1 MIRIALVL
9 LTFAFLF
16 PNKSTTIAQQPDKG
30 DVDPKYQMHEWGVF
44 TVPRDADW
52 LKQDMLREWQ
62 SFPTFFHGTLP
73 KRSLAYRGPVTKPV
87 MYFHSDEEFSL
98 NLYIHFADGQ
108 PLIWWPPAEHPATG
122 AFGRPVPEKFKSI
135 HEDSYLRFVLSVN
148 NTTGKQMPVAADHWV
163 NDLRK
168 VDSAPLFVRGSYS
181 MMGVE
186 EFNEGFVYYDGLMK
200 PPKPPQLERSVEGI
214 KIKTDSDFDWL
225 DVMVVERSYDGET
238 IRIATADK
246 IGAGVHSTS
255 FKLVEV
261 DSRQFNDSIAMFRQR
276 LIKAGLNL
284 DEAQS
289 LIDVWRPGLFERPGI
304 SIIHR
309 IPQKTYDKWIPLHLN
324 PKPENMIR
332 VGLVVHQNL
341 EPELNEEITKLI
353 GQLGS
358 KVYKVREKA
367 QRDLHAIGGAAM
379 KSIKAAAKHDDPEI
393 ADRANRLIKQLDV
406 EKLLDTAMKR
416 FQNNSAAD
424 RK

>member
-1 MIRIALVL
+1 MIRIALIFFTL
-9 LTFAFLF
+9 AFLIS
-16 PNKSTTIAQQPDKG
+16 NISIAVAQQPDKR
-30 DVDPKYQMHEWGVF
+30 DENPKYQMHEWGVF

-87 MYFHSDEEFSL
+87 MYFHSDEEFAL

-108 PLIWWPPAEHPATG
+108 PLIWWPPAEHPAKG
-122 AFGRPVPEKFKSI
+122 AFGRPLPEKFKSI
-135 HEDSYLRFVLSVN
+135 HEDSYLHFMLSVN
-148 NTTGKQMPVAADHWV
+148 NATGKQMPVAADHWV
-163 NDLRK
+163 DDLRK
-168 VDSAPLFVRGSYS
+168 VESAPLFVRGSYS

-200 PPKPPQLERSVEGI
+200 PPKPPQLERSADGV

-238 IRIATADK
+238 IRIATAEK
-246 IGAGVHSTS
+246 IDAGIQSTS
-255 FKLVEV
+255 FQLVEV
-261 DSRQFNDSIAMFRQR
+261 DSKQFNDSIAMLRQR
-276 LIKAGLNL
+276 LIEAGLHV

-309 IPQKTYDKWIPLHLN
+309 ISQKTYDEWIPLHLN
-324 PKPENMIR
+324 PQPENMVR

-341 EPELNEEITKLI
+341 EPELDEEITKLI

-358 KVYKVREKA
+358 KVYKVREQA

-406 EKLLDTAMKR
+406 EKLLDTVMKR
-416 FQNNSAAD
+416 FQDNSAAD
-424 RK
+424 KK